1 MLAFQDFMGSCRHSA
16 PHITLTLREP
26 CRLAAPAVWCLPSRT
41 AWSPRLWARLALT
54 FSTEPSQLTRA
65 LQCVIYLRVPQAFLG
80 SLFAVD
86 LKTPRSCRSALWI
99 AVLASSPLSILKAKS
114 SRGLHYHWHPESFCS
129 LPPFLLILSQ
139 TVRKR
144 MSSES
149 AEPAESQ
156 VCLWRAGLNG
166 QSWAL

>member
-65 LQCVIYLRVPQAFLG
+65 LQVCWCLWLRHSGRQAGEIRWVSRDQPGLDLTQHMTTSNPVRSAREM
-80 SLFAVD
+80 SLLLSSSPALLQPHFQH
-86 LKTPRSCRSALWI
+86 PRSGAI
-99 AVLASSPLSILKAKS
+99 M
-114 SRGLHYHWHPESFCS
+114 S
-129 LPPFLLILSQ
+129 LPDLGNSLPTSSLSQLLIFTILP
-139 TVRKR
+139 
-144 MSSES
+144 SEL
-149 AEPAESQ
+149 P
-156 VCLWRAGLNG
+156 
-166 QSWAL
+166 